1 MIELTK
7 GVKQLLIINVVIFVF
22 TYLKVPFIENFVLF
36 PIQSGY
42 FQPYQLLSYMF
53 LHSSITHI
61 IFNMIGLLIFGPNI
75 ENKFGTS
82 KFIKIYLIMGLISG
96 LASIIFI
103 NNPVVGASG
112 AIWGIMMLFALFN
125 PNELLYIYFII
136 PVKAK
141 FIIGA
146 FFTIELCLS
155 IMGSSDGVAH
165 IAHVAGALTGALFYL
180 LNRNLIR

>member
-1 MIELTK
+1 MIEITK
-7 GVKQLLIINVVIFVF
+7 GVKQLLIINVVIFVL
-22 TYLKVPFIENFVLF
+22 TYLNFPFIENFVLF

-53 LHSSITHI
+53 LHSSVTHI
-61 IFNMIGLLIFGPNI
+61 VFNMIGLLVFGPNI

-125 PNELLYIYFII
+125 PNDLLYIYFII
-136 PVKAK
+136 PVRAK
-141 FIIGA
+141 FIIGT
-146 FFTIELCLS
+146 FFTIELYLS
-155 IMGSSDGVAH
+155 IMGSNDGVSH
-165 IAHVAGALTGALFYL
+165 VAHVAGALTGALFYL
-180 LNRNLIR
+180 LNRK

>member
-7 GVKQLLIINVVIFVF
+7 GVKQLLIINVVIFVL
-22 TYLKVPFIENFVLF
+22 TYLNFPFIENFVLF

-53 LHSSITHI
+53 LHSSVTHI
-61 IFNMIGLLIFGPNI
+61 VFNMIGLLVFGPNI
-75 ENKFGTS
+75 ENKFSTS

-96 LASIIFI
+96 LISIIFI

-136 PVKAK
+136 PVRAK

-146 FFTIELCLS
+146 FFTVELCLS

-165 IAHVAGALTGALFYL
+165 ITHVAGALTGALFYL
-180 LNRNLIR
+180 LNRK

>member
-7 GVKQLLIINVVIFVF
+7 GVKQLLIINVVIFVL
-22 TYLKVPFIENFVLF
+22 TYLNFSFIENFVLF

-53 LHSSITHI
+53 LHSSVTHI
-61 IFNMIGLLIFGPNI
+61 VFNMIGLLVFGPNI

-136 PVKAK
+136 PVRAK

-146 FFTIELCLS
+146 FFTIELFLS

-165 IAHVAGALTGALFYL
+165 IAHVAGALTGSLFYL
-180 LNRNLIR
+180 LNRK

>member
-7 GVKQLLIINVVIFVF
+7 GVKQLLIINVVIFVL
-22 TYLKVPFIENFVLF
+22 TYLNFPFIENFVLF

-53 LHSSITHI
+53 LHSSVTHI
-61 IFNMIGLLIFGPNI
+61 VFNMIGLLVFGPNI

-136 PVKAK
+136 PVRAK

-146 FFTIELCLS
+146 FFTIELFLS
-155 IMGSSDGVAH
+155 IMGSSDGVSH
-165 IAHVAGALTGALFYL
+165 VAHVAGALTGALFYL
-180 LNRNLIR
+180 LDRK

>member
-7 GVKQLLIINVVIFVF
+7 GVKQLLIINVVVFIF
-22 TYLKVPFIENFVLF
+22 TYLKLPFIENFVLF

-42 FQPYQLLSYMF
+42 FHPYQLLSYMF

-61 IFNMIGLLIFGPNI
+61 IFNMIGLLVFGPNI

-103 NNPVVGASG
+103 NSPVVGASG

-141 FIIGA
+141 FIIGG
-146 FFTIELCLS
+146 FFIVELCLS
-155 IMGSSDGVAH
+155 IIGSSDGVSH
-165 IAHVAGALTGALFYL
+165 IAHVVGALTGSLFYL

>member
-1 MIELTK
+1 MIELTT
-7 GVKQLLIINVVIFVF
+7 GVKQLLIINVVIFVL
-22 TYLKVPFIENFVLF
+22 TYLNFPFIENFVLF

-53 LHSSITHI
+53 LHSSVTHI
-61 IFNMIGLLIFGPNI
+61 VFNMIGLLVFGPNI

-112 AIWGIMMLFALFN
+112 AIWGIMMLFTLFN

-136 PVKAK
+136 PVRAK

-146 FFTIELCLS
+146 FFTVELCLS
-155 IMGSSDGVAH
+155 IMGSSDGVSH
-165 IAHVAGALTGALFYL
+165 VAHVAGSLTGALFYL
-180 LNRNLIR
+180 LDRK

>member
-7 GVKQLLIINVVIFVF
+7 GVKQLLIINVVVF
-22 TYLKVPFIENFVLF
+22 ILTYLRVPFIENFVLF

-42 FQPYQLLSYMF
+42 FQPHQLLSYMF

-61 IFNMIGLLIFGPNI
+61 IFNMIGLLVFGPNI

-103 NNPVVGASG
+103 NSPVVGASG

-125 PNELLYIYFII
+125 PNDLLYIYFII
-136 PVKAK
+136 PVRAK
-141 FIIGA
+141 FIIGT
-146 FFTIELCLS
+146 FFTIELYLS
-155 IMGSSDGVAH
+155 IMGSNDGVSH
-165 IAHVAGALTGALFYL
+165 VAHVAGALTGALFYL
-180 LNRNLIR
+180 LNRK

>member
-7 GVKQLLIINVVIFVF
+7 GVKQLLIINVVIFVL
-22 TYLKVPFIENFVLF
+22 TYLNFPFIENFVLF

-53 LHSSITHI
+53 LHSSVTHI
-61 IFNMIGLLIFGPNI
+61 VFNMIGLLVFGPNI

-125 PNELLYIYFII
+125 
-136 PVKAK
+136 
-141 FIIGA
+141 IGA
-146 FFTIELCLS
+146 FFTIELFLS
-155 IMGSSDGVAH
+155 IMGSSDGVSH

-180 LNRNLIR
+180 LNRK

>member
-1 MIELTK
+1 MIRI
-7 GVKQLLIINVVIFVF
+7 LII
-22 TYLKVPFIENFVLF
+22 
-36 PIQSGY
+36 
-42 FQPYQLLSYMF
+42 
-53 LHSSITHI
+53 
-61 IFNMIGLLIFGPNI
+61 
-75 ENKFGTS
+75 
-82 KFIKIYLIMGLISG
+82 
-96 LASIIFI
+96 IIFI

-155 IMGSSDGVAH
+155 IMGRSDGVAH

>member
-7 GVKQLLIINVVIFVF
+7 GVKQLLIINVVVF
-22 TYLKVPFIENFVLF
+22 ILTYLRVPFIENFVLF

-53 LHSSITHI
+53 LHSSVTHI
-61 IFNMIGLLIFGPNI
+61 IFNMIGLLVFGPNI

-103 NNPVVGASG
+103 NSPVVGASG

-125 PNELLYIYFII
+125 PNDLLYIYFII
-136 PVKAK
+136 PVRAK
-141 FIIGA
+141 FIIGT
-146 FFTIELCLS
+146 FFTIELYLS
-155 IMGSSDGVAH
+155 IMGSNDGVSH
-165 IAHVAGALTGALFYL
+165 VAHVAGALTGALFYL
-180 LNRNLIR
+180 LNRK

>member
-7 GVKQLLIINVVIFVF
+7 GVKQLLIINVVVF
-22 TYLKVPFIENFVLF
+22 ILTYLRVPFIENFVLF

-42 FQPYQLLSYMF
+42 FQPHQLLSYMF

-61 IFNMIGLLIFGPNI
+61 IFNMIGLLVFGPNI

-103 NNPVVGASG
+103 NSPVVGASG

-136 PVKAK
+136 PVRAK

-165 IAHVAGALTGALFYL
+165 TAHVAGALTGALFYL
-180 LNRNLIR
+180 LNRK

>member
-1 MIELTK
+1 
-7 GVKQLLIINVVIFVF
+7 
-22 TYLKVPFIENFVLF
+22 
-36 PIQSGY
+36 
-42 FQPYQLLSYMF
+42 
-53 LHSSITHI
+53 
-61 IFNMIGLLIFGPNI
+61 MIGLLVFGPNI

-103 NNPVVGASG
+103 NSPVVGASG

-136 PVKAK
+136 PVRAK

-146 FFTIELCLS
+146 FFTVELCLS
-155 IMGSSDGVAH
+155 IMGSSDGVSH

-180 LNRNLIR
+180 LDRK

>member
-7 GVKQLLIINVVIFVF
+7 GVKQLLIINVVIFIL
-22 TYLKVPFIENFVLF
+22 TYLRVPFIENFVLF

-42 FQPYQLLSYMF
+42 FQPHQLLSYMF

-61 IFNMIGLLIFGPNI
+61 IFNMIGLLVFGPNI

-125 PNELLYIYFII
+125 PNDLLYIYFII
-136 PVKAK
+136 PVRAK
-141 FIIGA
+141 FIIGT
-146 FFTIELCLS
+146 FFTIELYLS
-155 IMGSSDGVAH
+155 IMGSNDGVS
-165 IAHVAGALTGALFYL
+165 HVAGALTGALFYL
-180 LNRNLIR
+180 LNRK

>member
-7 GVKQLLIINVVIFVF
+7 GVKQLLIINVVIFVL
-22 TYLKVPFIENFVLF
+22 TYLNFPFIENFVLF

-42 FQPYQLLSYMF
+42 FQPYQLLSYIF
-53 LHSSITHI
+53 LHSSVTHI
-61 IFNMIGLLIFGPNI
+61 VFNMIGLLVFGPNI

-112 AIWGIMMLFALFN
+112 VIWGIMMLFALFN

-136 PVKAK
+136 PVRAK
-141 FIIGA
+141 FIIGT
-146 FFTIELCLS
+146 FFNIEFCLS
-155 IMGSSDGVAH
+155 IMGSSDGIAH

-180 LNRNLIR
+180 LNRK

>member
-7 GVKQLLIINVVIFVF
+7 GVKQLIIINVVVF
-22 TYLKVPFIENFVLF
+22 ILTYLRVPFIENFVLF

-42 FQPYQLLSYMF
+42 FQPHQLLSYMF

-61 IFNMIGLLIFGPNI
+61 IFNMIGLLVFGPNI

-103 NNPVVGASG
+103 NSPVVGASG

-125 PNELLYIYFII
+125 PNDLLYIYFII
-136 PVKAK
+136 PVRAK
-141 FIIGA
+141 FIIGT
-146 FFTIELCLS
+146 FFTIELYLS
-155 IMGSSDGVAH
+155 IMGSNDGVSH
-165 IAHVAGALTGALFYL
+165 VAHVAGALTGALFYL
-180 LNRNLIR
+180 LNRK

>member
-22 TYLKVPFIENFVLF
+22 TYLRIPFIENFVLF

-53 LHSSITHI
+53 LHSSVTHI
-61 IFNMIGLLIFGPNI
+61 VFNMIGLLVFGPNI

-96 LASIIFI
+96 LSSIIFI

-125 PNELLYIYFII
+125 PNDLLYIYFII

-141 FIIGA
+141 FIIGT
-146 FFTIELCLS
+146 FFTIELYLS
-155 IMGSSDGVAH
+155 IMGSNDGVSH
-165 IAHVAGALTGALFYL
+165 VAHVAGALTGALFYL
-180 LNRNLIR
+180 LNRK